1 MAGEIQVNSV
11 TALTE
16 SGSNIVLNN
25 VDTATNR
32 TNLGLG
38 SIATQAA
45 DSVSISGGNI
55 TGGTIGSGVVFPAGG
70 TGNAVSIAF
79 IQERHADGTS
89 KGSTSGE
96 NKRELNTIHYDPDN
110 LISSVSSSEFTI
122 ANAGTYIFEYWCF
135 AYNSGVHNAFL
146 RDITANASSG
156 YLGAGIQ
163 SYAVS
168 SDSVA
173 NTSYG
178 SAAATISTSNTYAL
192 YSWIAGGFATYGLGV
207 GIATN
212 SIYDV
217 YSQIKVIR
225 VK

>member
-1 MAGEIQVNSV
+1 MAGEIQLNGTSF
-11 TALTE
+11 ASE
-16 SGSNIVLNN
+16 SGGTITVNN
-25 VDTATNR
+25 
-32 TNLGLG
+32 
-38 SIATQAA
+38 
-45 DSVSISGGNI
+45 
-55 TGGTIGSGVVFPAGG
+55 GTIGSSVVFPAGG

-79 IQERHADGTS
+79 IQERHADGTNR
-89 KGSTSGE
+89 GALAGE
-96 NKRELNTIHYDPDN
+96 NKRELNTIYYDPDS

-135 AYNSGVHNAFL
+135 AYSADVHNAFL

-163 SYAVS
+163 SYAYSVS
-168 SDSVA
+168 AVG

-192 YSWIAGGFATYGLGV
+192 YSWIDNAELTYGLGV
-207 GIATN
+207 GVATN
-212 SIYDV
+212 SMYDV
-217 YSQIKVIR
+217 YSQVKVIR

>member
-1 MAGEIQVNSV
+1 MAGEIQLNSTTMATESSGTITLSNVNS
-11 TALTE
+11 A
-16 SGSNIVLNN
+16 
-25 VDTATNR
+25 ANR

-45 DSVSISGGNI
+45 DSVSITGGNI

-70 TGNAVSIAF
+70 TGNAVSIAL

-89 KGSTSGE
+89 KASTAGE
-96 NKRELNTIHYDPDN
+96 NKRELNTIHYDPDS

-122 ANAGTYIFEYWCF
+122 ANAGTYIFEYCCF

-163 SYAVS
+163 SYAYS
-168 SDSVA
+168 PSSVA

-178 SAAATISTSNTYAL
+178 SATATISTSNTYAL
-192 YSWIAGGFATYGLGV
+192 YSWIASGFATYGLGV
-207 GIATN
+207 GISTN

>member
-1 MAGEIQVNSV
+1 MSGTLQVGGV
-11 TALTE
+11 TLATHTE
-16 SGSNIVLNN
+16 SPSTLTL
-25 VDTATNR
+25 D
-32 TNLGLG
+32 
-38 SIATQAA
+38 
-45 DSVSISGGNI
+45 
-55 TGGTIGSGVVFPAGG
+55 SGVVFPAGG

-96 NKRELNTIHYDPDN
+96 NKRELNTIYYDPDS

-135 AYNSGVHNAFL
+135 AYQASVHNAFL

-156 YLGAGIQ
+156 YLAAGIQ
-163 SYAVS
+163 SYAYAPSAVG
-168 SDSVA
+168 

-192 YSWIAGGFATYGLGV
+192 YSWIANAFATYGLGV
-207 GIATN
+207 GVSTN
-212 SIYDV
+212 SMYDV
-217 YSQIKVIR
+217 YSQVKVIR